1 MGYHFQRRPIQSGGL
16 RDISGGGAMATT
28 KGLALST
35 GTFSTNTSITLG
47 AFFKTSGAII
57 PGRVVKLSSAG
68 NIRHTTGSS
77 GRRAMGVALTSA
89 STAAVAL
96 HGIVF
101 LQVSTA
107 AVKRGSV
114 LVPTSGAI
122 STGSQLGGNANHA
135 TLGVGA
141 NHSHVQ
147 ACGVART

>member
-68 NIRHTTGSS
+68 DIRHTTGSS
-77 GRRAMGVALTSA
+77 GRRALGGALASPPPGA
-89 STAAVAL
+89 VPAARHVLRPGSTA
-96 HGIVF
+96 
-101 LQVSTA
+101 
-107 AVKRGSV
+107 
-114 LVPTSGAI
+114 
-122 STGSQLGGNANHA
+122 
-135 TLGVGA
+135 
-141 NHSHVQ
+141 
-147 ACGVART
+147 

>member
-68 NIRHTTGSS
+68 DIRPPTRSS
-77 GRRAMGVALTSA
+77 GPRA
-89 STAAVAL
+89 
-96 HGIVF
+96 
-101 LQVSTA
+101 
-107 AVKRGSV
+107 
-114 LVPTSGAI
+114 
-122 STGSQLGGNANHA
+122 LGGTPTPPPPAGPPVDRN
-135 TLGVGA
+135 
-141 NHSHVQ
+141 
-147 ACGVART
+147 